1 MRMSGER
8 AFRVEGTRHVLLA
21 GVSGEGHVHL
31 RLPSSPCA
39 GLCAPQEKWEM
50 RVSC

>member
-50 RVSC
+50 GVSC